1 MSNSSS
7 KNYKKKL
14 KLLENYNKQYYQNQ
28 KPLVSDKEYDEL
40 KSEIL
45 ELEKKY
51 GFNDLKSPSVKVGYK
66 PSKKFEKFK
75 HKVKMLSLS
84 NAFNEEDLINFQ
96 KKNINFLALNKN
108 YEFEYSVEPKIDG
121 ISASLNY
128 KNGKLIIFEY

>member
-1 MSNSSS
+1 MENSLL

-14 KLLENYNKQYYQNQ
+14 ELLEKYNKYYYQNQ
-28 KPLVSDKEYDEL
+28 KPLVSDKKYDEL

-45 ELEKKY
+45 ELENKY

-84 NAFNEEDLINFQ
+84 NAFTKEDLLNFQ
-96 KKNINFLALNKN
+96 KKKH
-108 YEFEYSVEPKIDG
+108 
-121 ISASLNY
+121 
-128 KNGKLIIFEY
+128 

>member
-1 MSNSSS
+1 MSNSLS

-51 GFNDLKSPSVKVGYK
+51 GF
-66 PSKKFEKFK
+66 E
-75 HKVKMLSLS
+75 
-84 NAFNEEDLINFQ
+84 
-96 KKNINFLALNKN
+96 
-108 YEFEYSVEPKIDG
+108 
-121 ISASLNY
+121 
-128 KNGKLIIFEY
+128 